1 MWVASFAASRPWR
14 RAATAVVSG
23 RERVACFA
31 SAAGADGASK
41 AKVAAVSRV
50 RGTRDLLTE
59 DSAQHQ
65 QVLNVLQQTAGC
77 YGFRPIQTP
86 LLEYTDLFSR
96 SLGDGSDIVMKEMYT
111 FKDNSGKSVT
121 LRPEGTAGII
131 RALLSNNLMFSLPQK
146 VTYAG
151 SMFRYERPQRGRYR
165 EFQQFGVE
173 FVGSSGPSV
182 DVEVRLRSSFKS
194 GSLWFIPTKQSS
206 DGLLCVFGCLQVIAM
221 AADALQA
228 LGIRHKAVLELNT
241 LGDAESR
248 GRYRVALEEF
258 FSQYKHELSA
268 DSINRLERGS
278 VLRILDSKSEVDQ
291 KFVAEAP
298 RLDAYLS
305 KDAAQRFD
313 AVLSGLDALSIKYRH
328 NSRLVRGLDYYSHT
342 VFEFVENLSTNADD
356 EHDREAGSGGIAVL
370 AGGCYDNLSETLG
383 GPPVSC
389 IGWAAGVDRLHLLRD
404 IAVEPPTTIALVG
417 MGMQVVPVLVGDDQ
431 DAVLHESMRVA
442 HTLRQRGLP
451 VHFCHG
457 RGNLK
462 KQMKAAEKFGCTY
475 VVILG
480 GDEVKDKYVKV
491 KNLEKRQEET
501 VSLDEL
507 RAFEFAPQDATKH
520 TDRK

>member
-1 MWVASFAASRPWR
+1 MWAASSSASRSWR
-14 RAATAVVSG
+14 RAATAAVCG

-31 SAAGADGASK
+31 SAAATDGASK
-41 AKVAAVSRV
+41 AKVTAVSRV
-50 RGTRDLLTE
+50 RGTRDLLA
-59 DSAQHQ
+59 DDAAQHQ
-65 QVLNVLQQTAGC
+65 QVLHVLQQTVGC

-111 FKDNSGKSVT
+111 FKDNSSKSVT

-182 DVEVRLRSSFKS
+182 DVEV
-194 GSLWFIPTKQSS
+194 
-206 DGLLCVFGCLQVIAM
+206 IAM

-228 LGIRHKAVLELNT
+228 LGIRHKAMLELNT

-258 FSQYKHELSA
+258 FSQYKHELSP

-305 KDAAQRFD
+305 NDAAQRFD
-313 AVLSGLDALSIKYRH
+313 AVLSGLDALGIKYRH

-342 VFEFVENLSTNADD
+342 VFEFVENLSANVDD
-356 EHDREAGSGGIAVL
+356 EHDGEPGSGGIAVL

-404 IAVEPPTTIALVG
+404 IAVEPPTTIA
-417 MGMQVVPVLVGDDQ
+417 VVPVLVGDDQ
-431 DAVLHESMRVA
+431 DAVLHESMQVA
-442 HTLRQRGLP
+442 HTLRQRGLS

-475 VVILG
+475 AVILG
-480 GDEVKDKYVKV
+480 GDEVKNKYVKV

-501 VSLDEL
+501 VSLNEL
-507 RAFEFAPQDATKH
+507 RGFEFAPQAAN
-520 TDRK
+520 